1 MQSELHSETFSDKLS
16 QDPGLPEGRDECME
30 AIRQRLAPGCCHIC
44 PKGSEHSNR
53 NTGYIDLVIITAVVE
68 RLEDS

>member
-1 MQSELHSETFSDKLS
+1 MQSKFHSETFSDKLS
-16 QDPGLPEGRDECME
+16 QDLGLPEGRDERME

-44 PKGSEHSNR
+44 AKGSEHSIG
-53 NTGYIDLVIITAVVE
+53 NTGYIDLVIITVVVE